1 MTVKRLFKDPY
12 NIIIAGVGGQGNV
25 MASRVLSNMLVRKGF
40 KVTIGETF
48 GMSQRGGSVMSHIR
62 VSSVSVWSPQI
73 PKGGADLIVAIE
85 PVEAIRVL
93 AGYGNPSVKVVV
105 NLRPIY
111 PVGVITG
118 EEEYPSAETIR
129 ATVTAL
135 AAEAR
140 FLSATEEAIRL
151 GNPILGNIVMIGA
164 VAGLGVLPI
173 GRELFERVI
182 RDGMPAARV
191 EDNLRAFAIGEAG
204 AANAGLFAVSMLAL
218 NDKTLAQKLADYRK
232 KQAEQIAATTLPA
245 L

>member
-1 MTVKRLFKDPY
+1 MRETLAKDPY
-12 NIIIAGVGGQGNV
+12 NIVITGVGGQGTV

-62 VSSVSVWSPQI
+62 ASSTAVWSPQI

-85 PVEAIRVL
+85 PIEAIRVL
-93 AGYGNPSVKVVV
+93 AGYGNPSVKVLV
-105 NLRPIY
+105 NLRPIH

-129 ATVTAL
+129 ATVAAL

-173 GRELFERVI
+173 DRELFETVI

-191 EDNLRAFAIGEAG
+191 EDNLRAFAIGEASV
-204 AANAGLFAVSMLAL
+204 A
-218 NDKTLAQKLADYRK
+218 
-232 KQAEQIAATTLPA
+232 
-245 L
+245 

>member
-1 MTVKRLFKDPY
+1 MRVNLVKDPY
-12 NIIIAGVGGQGNV
+12 NIVITGVGGQGNV

-62 VSSVSVWSPQI
+62 VSSASVWSPQI
-73 PKGGADLIVAIE
+73 PKGAADLIVALE
-85 PVEAIRVL
+85 PIEAIRVL

-105 NLRPIY
+105 NLRPFY

-140 FLSATEEAIRL
+140 FLAATEEAIRL
-151 GNPILGNIVMIGA
+151 GNPILGNIIMIGA

-173 GRELFERVI
+173 DREIFERVI

-191 EDNLRAFAIGEAG
+191 EGNLRAFAIGEAS
-204 AANAGLFAVSMLAL
+204 VAL
-218 NDKTLAQKLADYRK
+218 KSPPSQ
-232 KQAEQIAATTLPA
+232 
-245 L
+245 